1 MKLIQLCANAQSKEA
16 FVVFYEQFIKLC
28 NENGTRPSTVAEEIG
43 LNKSSAT
50 AWEKGATPVSC
61 SRNKIPVSTTDTG
74 IFLYSCGFAA
84 TLKRTIFQN
93 LSENVR
99 FHK

>member
-1 MKLIQLCANAQSKEA
+1 M
-16 FVVFYEQFIKLC
+16 FYEQFIKLY

-50 AWEKGATPVSC
+50 AWKKGATPVSC

-74 IFLYSCGFAA
+74 IFIVFMRFAA
-84 TLKRTIFQN
+84 ISKRTILQN

>member
-1 MKLIQLCANAQSKEA
+1 M
-16 FVVFYEQFIKLC
+16 FYEQFIKLC

-50 AWEKGATPVSC
+50 AWKKGATPVSC

-74 IFLYSCGFAA
+74 IFLVFMRFCGDYAWRNSSKNPRPCQ
-84 TLKRTIFQN
+84 L
-93 LSENVR
+93 
-99 FHK
+99 FHYCQRLHAP

>member
-1 MKLIQLCANAQSKEA
+1 VKLIQLCANAQSKEA

-74 IFLYSCGFAA
+74 IFLVFMRFCGDFKANNIS
-84 TLKRTIFQN
+84 KFI
-93 LSENVR
+93 
-99 FHK
+99 

>member
-1 MKLIQLCANAQSKEA
+1 M
-16 FVVFYEQFIKLC
+16 FYEQFIKLC

-61 SRNKIPVSTTDTG
+61 YRNKIPVSTTDTG
-74 IFLYSCGFAA
+74 IFLVFMRVCSDFKANNIA
-84 TLKRTIFQN
+84 KFI
-93 LSENVR
+93 
-99 FHK
+99 